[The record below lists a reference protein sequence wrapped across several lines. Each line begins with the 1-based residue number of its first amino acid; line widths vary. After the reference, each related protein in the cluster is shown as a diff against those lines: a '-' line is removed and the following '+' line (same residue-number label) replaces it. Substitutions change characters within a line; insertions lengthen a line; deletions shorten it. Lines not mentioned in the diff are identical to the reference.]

1 MNPNYPDL
9 SAWNLSGTQDTIPN
23 QSSNYPNRN
32 SRYPDGGPGYPVGGS
47 GYPVGGPGFSGKR
60 QGLPTTSGLEFSVGG
75 QSSIDGGIGFAG
87 GGPEPMV
94 GGADYTSGYYP
105 NSFSGG
111 FQPSNPTGFRYSPQG
126 GNFPRNNPYPV
137 AQSPGYVP
145 GAPRFG
151 TQTNEYNN
159 GSNLRTDQNICQ
171 SNPNSEIVSH
181 IRLSTCMH
189 FIWFYLSFFKNSV
202 VVFINS

>member
-23 QSSNYPNRN
+23 QNSNYPNRN

-47 GYPVGGPGFSGKR
+47 GYPVGGPGFS
-60 QGLPTTSGLEFSVGG
+60 
-75 QSSIDGGIGFAG
+75 DGGIGFAG

-111 FQPSNPTGFRYSPQG
+111 FQPSNPTGFRYSTQG
-126 GNFPRNNPYPV
+126 ENVSRNNPYPV

-171 SNPNSEIVSH
+171 SNSNNEIFEPTVKDAANL
-181 IRLSTCMH
+181 IQKKIVNVYEKQWL
-189 FIWFYLSFFKNSV
+189 V
-202 VVFINS
+202 